1 MSETVVNKPVAKS
14 KMSVGE
20 LTSIGLMTAI
30 LIVMSFTPLG
40 YFRTLGLSISLMMIP
55 VAIGAMIIGPKAGLW
70 LGLVF
75 GATSFYQVLTAP
87 SAFTSALFSISP
99 LYTFL
104 VCVPTRAL
112 MGWLTGVLFQ
122 LIHKVDRTNTFSY
135 FAGGFL
141 AAFLNTLF
149 FMGTLVLLF
158 WNTDYIQGLNQTF
171 GNVNPL
177 VFVVLFVGVNGAL
190 EIPASC
196 VAGGIVSKALSK
208 AVHKK
213 RA

>member
-1 MSETVVNKPVAKS
+1 MYGGYAKRQENSRRCYVPQEGKYTASVLKRGTV
-14 KMSVGE
+14 
-20 LTSIGLMTAI
+20 TIFHII
-30 LIVMSFTPLG
+30 LYLIRMRMKGANTYERNSCKQTRSQKQDVCW
-40 YFRTLGLSISLMMIP
+40 RTDQHWSDDSDSDCH
-55 VAIGAMIIGPKAGLW
+55 V
-70 LGLVF
+70 
-75 GATSFYQVLTAP
+75 
-87 SAFTSALFSISP
+87 

-190 EIPASC
+190 EMPASC

>member
-1 MSETVVNKPVAKS
+1 
-14 KMSVGE
+14 
-20 LTSIGLMTAI
+20 
-30 LIVMSFTPLG
+30 
-40 YFRTLGLSISLMMIP
+40 
-55 VAIGAMIIGPKAGLW
+55 
-70 LGLVF
+70 
-75 GATSFYQVLTAP
+75 
-87 SAFTSALFSISP
+87 
-99 LYTFL
+99 
-104 VCVPTRAL
+104 

-190 EIPASC
+190 EMPASC

>member
-1 MSETVVNKPVAKS
+1 MSETVVNKPVEAEVIPASDCVVETTSGRVHAKS

-104 VCVPTRAL
+104 VCSTYPCAYGMAHRCFVPA
-112 MGWLTGVLFQ
+112 
-122 LIHKVDRTNTFSY
+122 D
-135 FAGGFL
+135 
-141 AAFLNTLF
+141 
-149 FMGTLVLLF
+149 
-158 WNTDYIQGLNQTF
+158 
-171 GNVNPL
+171 P
-177 VFVVLFVGVNGAL
+177 
-190 EIPASC
+190 
-196 VAGGIVSKALSK
+196 
-208 AVHKK
+208 
-213 RA
+213 

>member
-75 GATSFYQVLTAP
+75 GATSFYQVLRIVQHQPPVHLLGMCTYPCTHGLAHRC
-87 SAFTSALFSISP
+87 F
-99 LYTFL
+99 
-104 VCVPTRAL
+104 VPA
-112 MGWLTGVLFQ
+112 
-122 LIHKVDRTNTFSY
+122 D
-135 FAGGFL
+135 
-141 AAFLNTLF
+141 
-149 FMGTLVLLF
+149 
-158 WNTDYIQGLNQTF
+158 
-171 GNVNPL
+171 P
-177 VFVVLFVGVNGAL
+177 
-190 EIPASC
+190 
-196 VAGGIVSKALSK
+196 
-208 AVHKK
+208 
-213 RA
+213 

>member
-1 MSETVVNKPVAKS
+1 MSETVVNKPVEAEVIPASDCVVETTSGRVHAKS

-87 SAFTSALFSISP
+87 SALPAHCSASAPCIPSWYAYLPVRLWDGSP
-99 LYTFL
+99 
-104 VCVPTRAL
+104 
-112 MGWLTGVLFQ
+112 
-122 LIHKVDRTNTFSY
+122 
-135 FAGGFL
+135 
-141 AAFLNTLF
+141 
-149 FMGTLVLLF
+149 
-158 WNTDYIQGLNQTF
+158 
-171 GNVNPL
+171 
-177 VFVVLFVGVNGAL
+177 VFC
-190 EIPASC
+190 S
-196 VAGGIVSKALSK
+196 S
-208 AVHKK
+208 
-213 RA
+213 